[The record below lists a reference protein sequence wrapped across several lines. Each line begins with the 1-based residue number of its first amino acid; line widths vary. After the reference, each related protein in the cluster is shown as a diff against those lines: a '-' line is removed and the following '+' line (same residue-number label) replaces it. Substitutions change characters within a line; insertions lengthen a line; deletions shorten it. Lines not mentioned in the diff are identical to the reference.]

1 MWKQEL
7 LMLQSVL
14 SRPVSKYNVVVR
26 VTTITSTTMITAVHS
41 GVLKGYDICLSAS
54 CSALGC
60 LMYTANL

>member
-14 SRPVSKYNVVVR
+14 SRPVPKYNDVVR
-26 VTTITSTTMITAVHS
+26 ATTITRATMIKAVHS
-41 GVLKGYDICLSAS
+41 GVLKGCNTCLSVS

>member
-14 SRPVSKYNVVVR
+14 SRPVPKYNVVVR
-26 VTTITSTTMITAVHS
+26 ATTITSVIMIKAVHS
-41 GVLKGYDICLSAS
+41 GVLKGHNICLSVF
-54 CSALGC
+54 CFTLGC